1 MTAIA
6 AQPAA
11 AEGRSTLPRTG
22 LGPRAPGWWGMLL
35 FCITEGSLFL
45 YFVGSYFYLRGS
57 VVAFQAEGGT
67 LPALGL
73 PLLLTALLVSSS
85 VTLRWGELGIRRG
98 DVRRL
103 TLGLVAT
110 IVLGGAFLVT
120 QAVEY
125 SRLEHMPQ
133 TDAYWSV
140 FYTITGIHGAHV
152 LLGMLMLAM
161 NLVRATRGHFTSERH
176 LAVQNGALYWHTV
189 DLVWIA
195 IVAALYISPR
205 L

>member
-6 AQPAA
+6 AQPAV

-35 FCITEGSLFL
+35 FCITESSLFL

-110 IVLGGAFLVT
+110 IALGGAFLAT

-161 NLVRATRGHFTSERH
+161 NLVRATREHFTSERH

>member
-1 MTAIA
+1 
-6 AQPAA
+6 
-11 AEGRSTLPRTG
+11 
-22 LGPRAPGWWGMLL
+22 MLL

-57 VVAFQAEGGT
+57 AIAFQAEGGT

-98 DVRRL
+98 DIRRL

-110 IVLGGAFLVT
+110 IVLGGAFLAT

-125 SRLEHMPQ
+125 ARLEHTPQ
-133 TDAYWSV
+133 TNAYWSV
-140 FYTITGIHGAHV
+140 FYTITGVHGVHV
-152 LLGMLMLAM
+152 LLGLLILAM
-161 NLVRATRGHFTSERH
+161 NLVRATRGHFTSDRH

-189 DLVWIA
+189 DIVWIA